1 MQATPGPATGSFQP
15 RQQRLAAAGLVALAC
30 LAMAWTLARHL
41 PAWFSG
47 PGTTSGS
54 PRAAANGTPDAALP
68 KLGSYALFGNAP
80 GDAPDDSVSLD
91 VPVTELALVL
101 RGTVAARTDGEAL
114 AIIADA
120 DGRERTFR
128 VGDELPGGATL
139 ERVLPDRVLIGL
151 RGRTESLPLRDPERT
166 TPPGGAGTAAAGA
179 GSRSRVAD
187 SGGDDMGQL
196 RRDFLA
202 NPAALADR
210 VTLQPVQED
219 GEIVGMRV
227 SAGISTALM
236 GQLGLRET
244 DVITEVNGVRLDSA
258 ERADEIVRQLRDA
271 DRLQVTLLRNGQTR
285 QLTVPLGR

>member
-30 LAMAWTLARHL
+30 VAIAWTLARHG
-41 PAWFSG
+41 PAWFAG
-47 PGTTSGS
+47 PGATSDAPS
-54 PRAAANGTPDAALP
+54 SAANPAPDSAAP
-68 KLGSYALFGNAP
+68 RLGSYALFGNAP
-80 GDAPDDSVSLD
+80 GDAPGDGVSLD
-91 VPVTELALVL
+91 VPLTELALVL

-114 AIIADA
+114 AIIADG

-166 TPPGGAGTAAAGA
+166 TRPGGSGTRPRA
-179 GSRSRVAD
+179 AD
-187 SGGDDMGQL
+187 SGADDMGQL

-227 SAGISTALM
+227 SAGVSTALM

-244 DVITEVNGVRLDSA
+244 DVITEVNGIRLDSA
-258 ERADEIVRQLRDA
+258 ERADEIMRQLRDA